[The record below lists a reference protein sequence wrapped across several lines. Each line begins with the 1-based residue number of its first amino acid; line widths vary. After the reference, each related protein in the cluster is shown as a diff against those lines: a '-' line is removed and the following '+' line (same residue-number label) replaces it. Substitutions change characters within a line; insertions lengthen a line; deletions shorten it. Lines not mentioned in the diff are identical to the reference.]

1 MTTVGQIAQE
11 DELSERKPHPG
22 RRMTEE
28 EFVEWCDDKT
38 RAEWVD
44 GEVIVMSPVSDL
56 HGDLNSWLN
65 AVIRLFV
72 EQKELGSVRG
82 PEAQV
87 RLASQRARREPDIL
101 FVARQ
106 RLDILRPNH
115 VEGAPDLIMEIVS
128 PESVARDWR
137 EKYLE
142 FEAGGVR
149 EYWVIDPMASRVEA
163 YTLGDDGRYRRI
175 SELDGKINSIVLSGF
190 YVRPQWLWQRPLPKV
205 LDALREMGALL

>member
-1 MTTVGQIAQE
+1 MTTVDQIDQE
-11 DELSERKPHPG
+11 DELSDRKPHPG

-28 EFVEWCDDKT
+28 EFVEWSGHKT

-72 EQKELGSVRG
+72 EQKDLGSVRG

-87 RLASQRARREPDIL
+87 RLASQRARREPDLL
-101 FVARQ
+101 FVARH

-115 VEGAPDLIMEIVS
+115 VEGAPDLMMEIVS
-128 PESVARDWR
+128 PESMARDWR

-142 FEAGGVR
+142 FEAGGVL

-163 YTLGDDGRYRRI
+163 YTLGDDRHYRRLA
-175 SELDGKINSIVLSGF
+175 EGDGKVGSIVLAGF
-190 YVRPQWLWQRPLPKV
+190 HVRPQWLWQRPLPKV
-205 LDALREMGALL
+205 VDALREMGVAL